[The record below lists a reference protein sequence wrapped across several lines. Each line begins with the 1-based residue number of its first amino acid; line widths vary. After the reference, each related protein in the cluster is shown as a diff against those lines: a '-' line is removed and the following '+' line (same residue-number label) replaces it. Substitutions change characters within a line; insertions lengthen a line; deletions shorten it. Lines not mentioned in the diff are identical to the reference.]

1 MTPDKIDFDPI
12 KRADSKSFSITATDL
27 LEFLYCPRFTFFER
41 YLMIPEH
48 QEKRFKV
55 LKGRSVHEDKAKIN
69 PDYLRKKIGCIR
81 REKSVH
87 LSSRIGIRGI
97 IDEIL
102 FLSDGTAAPLDY
114 KFAEYKDK
122 TFKNHRFQLA
132 FYAQLI
138 KENYNLPVSN
148 GFIVYTRSQN
158 KMIEVPITEHML
170 EDLKKIVLQIMDVIQ
185 KGIYPEPTRYKARC
199 ADCCYGNLCEQN
211 I

>member
-170 EDLKKIVLQIMDVIQ
+170 EDLKKIVLQILDVIQ